1 MDVVATQESKAK
13 LEAVDFQT
21 DPSRY
26 KHWRLTFDGP
36 VATLTMDVAED
47 GGLRPGY
54 KLKLNSYDLG
64 VDIELHDALQRIR
77 FEHPEIRSVIITSA
91 KNRIFC
97 SGANIYM
104 LGLSSHAWKVNFCK
118 FTNETRNGIEDAS
131 AHSGLKFLAA
141 CNGTTAGGGYELALA
156 CDEIILVDD
165 RSSAV
170 SLPELPLLGVLPGTG
185 GLTRVTDK
193 RKVRRDRADM
203 FCTNP
208 DGVRG
213 QRAKEWRLVDDV
225 VKTQQFAE
233 HIKQRALQLAEESNR
248 PVGAM
253 GVALIPL
260 NRTLDEAGLRY
271 GLVDVQCDRQ
281 ARTATIT
288 VRAPE
293 FVTENSLEKAIA
305 AGANWWPLQMARELD
320 DAILTLRANE
330 LELGLWIF
338 KTAGNPEAV
347 LAADEFILNHQ
358 DNWFVREVLGMMRR
372 TFARIDVTSRSIY
385 AIVEPG
391 ACLAGT
397 LLELALAA
405 DRIYMRDSQEEGNVA
420 SMTLS
425 KMNFGPLPMVNKL
438 SRLAARFY
446 GDEPQIDSLR
456 GVIGKRLSARESL
469 DAGLVTAAP
478 DDLDWE
484 DEIRQA
490 IESRAAQSP
499 DALTGLEANLRFG
512 PAETLE
518 TRIFGRLSA
527 WQNWIFIRPNAVGTS
542 GALKVY
548 GSGAP
553 VKFNWERV

>member
-1 MDVVATQESKAK
+1 VDVAVTQESQRKM
-13 LEAVDFQT
+13 EALDFQT

-26 KHWRLTFDGP
+26 KHWRLSFDGP

-47 GGLRPGY
+47 GGIRPGY

-77 FEHPEIRSVIITSA
+77 FEHPEIRSVVIASA

-118 FTNETRNGIEDAS
+118 FTNETRNGMEDSS
-131 AHSGLKFLAA
+131 AHSGLKFIAA

-156 CDEIILVDD
+156 CDEIILIDD

-185 GLTRVTDK
+185 GLTRITDK
-193 RKVRRDRADM
+193 RKVRRDYADM

-213 QRAKEWRLVDDV
+213 QRAKDWRLVDEI
-225 VKTQQFAE
+225 VKPQQFAE
-233 HIKQRALQLAEESNR
+233 HVKQRALELAEKSDR
-248 PVGAM
+248 PLGAK
-253 GVALIPL
+253 GVALTPL
-260 NRTLDEAGLRY
+260 KRTVDAAGLHY
-271 GLVDVQCDRQ
+271 EHVNVQCNRE
-281 ARTATIT
+281 ARTATLT
-288 VRAPE
+288 VRAPQS
-293 FVTENSLEKAIA
+293 VTEHTLEKVLA
-305 AGANWWPLQMARELD
+305 AGAAWWPLQMARELD
-320 DAILTLRANE
+320 DAILTLRATE
-330 LELGLWIF
+330 LDLGLWIV
-338 KTAGNPEAV
+338 KTSGNADAI
-347 LAADEFILNHQ
+347 LAIDDFILNHQ
-358 DNWFVREVLGMMRR
+358 DHWFVREVLGMMRR
-372 TFARIDVTSRSIY
+372 TLARIDVTSRSIY

-391 ACLAGT
+391 SCFAGT

-405 DRIYMRDSQEEGNVA
+405 DRIYMHDAPEGKEMSFV
-420 SMTLS
+420 SLS
-425 KMNFGPLPMVNKL
+425 RMNFGPLPMVNHL
-438 SRLAARFY
+438 SRLTARFY
-446 GDEPQIDSLR
+446 GDEVQVESLR
-456 GVIGKRLSARESL
+456 RQIGKKLTPREAL
-469 DAGLVTAAP
+469 EAGLVTATP

-490 IESRAAQSP
+490 IESRAGQSP

-512 PAETLE
+512 SAETAE

-527 WQNWIFIRPNAVGTS
+527 WQNWIFVRPNAVGAN

-548 GSGAP
+548 GTGAP

>member
-1 MDVVATQESKAK
+1 VDVVATQETQGKT
-13 LEAVDFQT
+13 EALDFQT

-26 KHWRLTFDGP
+26 KHWRLSFDGP

-47 GGLRPGY
+47 GGIRPGY

-77 FEHPEIRSVIITSA
+77 FEHPEVRSVVLTSA

-118 FTNETRNGIEDAS
+118 FTNETRNGIEDSS
-131 AHSGLKFLAA
+131 AHSGLKFIAA

-156 CDEIILVDD
+156 CDEIILIDD

-193 RKVRRDRADM
+193 RKVRRDHADI
-203 FCTNP
+203 FCTNQ

-213 QRAKEWRLVDDV
+213 QRAKDWRLVDEI
-225 VKTQQFAE
+225 VKPQQFSE
-233 HIKQRALQLAEESNR
+233 HVRQRALKFAQQSDR
-248 PVGAM
+248 PASAKGIS
-253 GVALIPL
+253 LTPL
-260 NRTLDEAGLRY
+260 KRTVDAAGLHY
-271 GLVDVQCDRQ
+271 ECVDVLFNRE
-281 ARTATIT
+281 ARTATLT
-288 VRAPE
+288 VRAPQAAA
-293 FVTENSLEKAIA
+293 ENTVEKVLA
-305 AGANWWPLQMARELD
+305 AGASWWPLQMSRELD
-320 DAILTLRANE
+320 DAILTLRASE

-338 KTAGNPEAV
+338 KTAGNPGAV
-347 LAADEFILNHQ
+347 LANDEFILKNQ
-358 DNWFVREVLGMMRR
+358 DNWFVREVLGMIRR
-372 TFARIDVTSRSIY
+372 TFARIDVTSRSIF
-385 AIVEPG
+385 AIVDPDS
-391 ACLAGT
+391 CFAGT

-405 DRIYMRDSQEEGNVA
+405 DRVYMRDAQESEGA
-420 SMTLS
+420 AALILS
-425 KMNFGPLPMVNKL
+425 KINFGPLPMVNHL

-446 GDEPQIDSLR
+446 EDESQISSLR
-456 GVIGKRLSARESL
+456 DRIETKLPAREAL
-469 DAGLVTAAP
+469 EAGLVTSAP

-512 PAETLE
+512 PFETLE
-518 TRIFGRLSA
+518 TRVFGRLSA
-527 WQNWIFIRPNAVGTS
+527 WQNWIFIRPNAVGTN

-548 GSGAP
+548 GTGAP

>member
-1 MDVVATQESKAK
+1 MDVVATQEPQAK
-13 LEAVDFQT
+13 MEAVSFQT
-21 DPSRY
+21 DPAHY
-26 KHWRLTFDGP
+26 KHWRLSFDDP
-36 VATLTMDVAED
+36 VATLTMDVVED
-47 GGLRPGY
+47 GGIRPGY

-77 FEHPEIRSVIITSA
+77 FEHPEVRSVIITSA

-118 FTNETRNGIEDAS
+118 FTNETRNGIEDSS

-156 CDEIILVDD
+156 CDEVILVDD

-193 RKVRRDRADM
+193 RRVRRDHADM

-225 VKTQQFAE
+225 VKPQQFAE
-233 HIKQRALQLAEESNR
+233 HIRQRALKLAAQSDR
-248 PVGAM
+248 PAGTK
-253 GVALIPL
+253 GVTLTPL
-260 NRTLDEAGLRY
+260 KRTVDEAGLHYRH
-271 GLVDVQCDRQ
+271 VDVEWNRE

-293 FVTENSLEKAIA
+293 SAVKDTLEKVLA
-305 AGANWWPLQMARELD
+305 AGADWWPLEMARELD
-320 DAILTLRANE
+320 DAILTLRTNE
-330 LELGLWIF
+330 LDLGLWIL
-338 KTAGNPEAV
+338 KTSGNPEAV
-347 LAADEFILNHQ
+347 LAIDDFILNHR
-358 DNWFVREVLGMMRR
+358 DNWFVREALGMIRR

-391 ACLAGT
+391 SCFAGI

-405 DRIYMRDSQEEGNVA
+405 DRVYMRDTQEGESIPSA
-420 SMTLS
+420 TLS
-425 KMNFGPLPMVNKL
+425 KMNFGPLPMVNHL
-438 SRLAARFY
+438 SRLTARFY
-446 GDEPQIDSLR
+446 GDDAQIEDLR
-456 GVIGKRLSARESL
+456 SRIGAKLSAREAL

-512 PAETLE
+512 PTETLE

-527 WQNWIFIRPNAVGTS
+527 WQNWIFVRPNAVGAS